1 MDEELLSFEAELRR
15 LRPAVPSAGLTAR
28 IAEELQPAVQR
39 RRKRGQPWYWSL
51 VFPAVAAGVALLG
64 GVVGPRWERS
74 ALDENGKAAA
84 VRTGRSG
91 PTAATA
97 LKPIQVENVLLGA
110 DDEGLVTLADGTQAR
125 RERLRYIDTV
135 VWKNT
140 RTNASL
146 TWSVPR
152 EEVRVVPIVFQ

>member
-1 MDEELLSFEAELRR
+1 M
-15 LRPAVPSAGLTAR
+15 
-28 IAEELQPAVQR
+28 
-39 RRKRGQPWYWSL
+39 
-51 VFPAVAAGVALLG
+51 
-64 GVVGPRWERS
+64 GPRWERS
-74 ALDENGKAAA
+74 ALDENGTAAA

-146 TWSVPR
+146 TCSVPR